1 MAQLPAY
8 QWKGT
13 PHTIHNFIF
22 YFLIMRN
29 IYNVIVDRISLLE
42 GCAPAVERA
51 ESKFALIKSRKPKI
65 SEKEK
70 EKLLKFANS
79 GKNRE

>member
-1 MAQLPAY
+1 
-8 QWKGT
+8 
-13 PHTIHNFIF
+13 
-22 YFLIMRN
+22 MRN

-51 ESKFALIKSRKPKI
+51 ESKFALIKSRKVKI